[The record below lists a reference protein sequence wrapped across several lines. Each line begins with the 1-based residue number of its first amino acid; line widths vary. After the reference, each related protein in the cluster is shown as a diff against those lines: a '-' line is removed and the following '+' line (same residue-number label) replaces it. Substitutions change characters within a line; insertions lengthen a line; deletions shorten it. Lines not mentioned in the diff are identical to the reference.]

1 LDNKI
6 KTEKVELVKQLIRKN
21 NYRQFERTHQQCI
34 SLGITVNREALD
46 RFAEKLELIDKAQ
59 KARSMRYYQHP
70 VVDENLSVTNKQ
82 GRQQAKSQ
90 LAMSTQTHAPALSA
104 PLYPRGEKSAPGY
117 QSGISPVAVEDM
129 TYEQVKKRETEI
141 TFELG
146 ALKIKESELLQ
157 ELNSL
162 SSRLKKSH
170 RQ

>member
-21 NYRQFERTHQQCI
+21 NYRQFEKTHQQCT

-59 KARSMRYYQHP
+59 KARSMRHYQHP
-70 VVDENLSVTNKQ
+70 VADEHIPVSNKQ
-82 GRQQAKSQ
+82 GRQQSKSHLTMPPQ
-90 LAMSTQTHAPALSA
+90 STAMSA
-104 PLYPRGEKSAPGY
+104 PLYPRTDSGAHGY

-157 ELNSL
+157 ELNTL
-162 SSRLKKSH
+162 SARLKKSH

>member
-1 LDNKI
+1 MLKDDGRILDNKI
-6 KTEKVELVKQLIRKN
+6 KAEKVELVKQLIRKN
-21 NYRQFERTHQQCI
+21 NYRQYEKTHQQCN
-34 SLGITVNREALD
+34 SLGITVNRDALD

-59 KARSMRYYQHP
+59 QARSQRHYQHP
-70 VVDENLSVTNKQ
+70 
-82 GRQQAKSQ
+82 SQ
-90 LAMSTQTHAPALSA
+90 DLPISA
-104 PLYPRGEKSAPGY
+104 PLYPTTKRTEASFQQQVPKSTQSTYRPGA
-117 QSGISPVAVEDM
+117 SVIAVEDM

-162 SSRLKKSH
+162 SSRLKKSE

>member
-1 LDNKI
+1 MDNKI
-6 KTEKVELVKQLIRKN
+6 KAEKVELVKQLIRKN
-21 NYRQFERTHQQCI
+21 NYRQFEKTHQQCT

-46 RFAEKLELIDKAQ
+46 RFAEKLEIIDKAQ
-59 KARSMRYYQHP
+59 KARSLRHYQHP
-70 VVDENLSVTNKQ
+70 VADV
-82 GRQQAKSQ
+82 
-90 LAMSTQTHAPALSA
+90 HLSA
-104 PLYPRGEKSAPGY
+104 SNRQARQSAVTAHLYTDTETRSSSY

-157 ELNSL
+157 ELNNL
-162 SSRLKKSH
+162 SARLKKSH